1 MEEKSKF
8 LRTYVLQDFET
19 FVKIHPDRS
28 RHVFWRGGMFKTY
41 VHMSHSPNTI
51 NQIYPSWGEFGW
63 ECNSRVMERVRWSTP
78 DAFINTRPM

>member
-41 VHMSHSPNTI
+41 VHMSHSPNAIHVKSIHHGVNLAGNATRA
-51 NQIYPSWGEFGW
+51 SWNGFGGQRQMR
-63 ECNSRVMERVRWSTP
+63 S
-78 DAFINTRPM
+78 